1 MICDESIGSRVRA
14 SRAWRSW
21 IAAAA
26 LAAALPLAQGCA
38 TSGGGATADG
48 PTGEL
53 VLGLTQPGPHGEI
66 YRLSNALFDVTT
78 ADGSTTT
85 FDGSNVPQL
94 VLSLPPGIASVL
106 LEPGWT
112 LQKSTDGG
120 GTFQPVSALL
130 GSVNPSGVR
139 ILANQPV
146 FATFEFL
153 LDETNGLLQISLG
166 VVTQPRELA
175 GGFIVQSAD
184 GALADYQL
192 AANRNMD
199 FAVFFALTSMES
211 VTLDD
216 GTKQRVYTAF
226 SQGGSFGPIPP
237 VPGAVAAAFY
247 NDHLGTLAGPI
258 AADLAAGSVSFTV
271 AVHPDATI
279 TVSGSVVGGSTDIE
293 FAPAPIDVVP
303 PTIGADGFPDDVFFY
318 AQQVPFTMTSTDGT
332 VTGFLRLRNI
342 VPSP

>member
-1 MICDESIGSRVRA
+1 MICLDSIGSHVRA
-14 SRAWRSW
+14 SRARLSW

-38 TSGGGATADG
+38 TDRTGTTDDG

-53 VLGLTQPGPHGEI
+53 VLSLTQPGPHGEI
-66 YRLSNALFDVTT
+66 YQLTSALFDVTT
-78 ADGSTTT
+78 ADGTTTT
-85 FDGSNVPQL
+85 FDGSNAPQL
-94 VLSLPPGIASVL
+94 VLSLPPGLASVF

-120 GTFQPVSALL
+120 GTFQPVQALL
-130 GSVNPSGVR
+130 GSVNPNGVR
-139 ILANQPV
+139 ILANQPA
-146 FATFEFL
+146 FATYEFL

-166 VVTQPRELA
+166 VITQPRELA

-184 GALADYQL
+184 GALADYPL
-192 AANRNMD
+192 TANRNMD
-199 FAVFFALTSMES
+199 FGVFFSLTSMES
-211 VTLDD
+211 VTLTD

-247 NDHLGTLAGPI
+247 NDHIGTLAGPI
-258 AADLAAGSVSFTV
+258 AADLAAGSLTYTV
-271 AVHPDATI
+271 AAHPDATI
-279 TVSGSVVGGSTDIE
+279 TVSGSLIGGSTDIE
-293 FAPAPIDVVP
+293 FAPAPIDVVL

-318 AQQVPFTMTSTDGT
+318 AQQVPFTMTSADGT
-332 VTGFLRLRNI
+332 MAGFLRLRNI